1 MTEVSIVG
9 FDDTEP
15 AKRAVEYGIS
25 RSKSTGAE
33 LHIVYVLEWSPFSF
47 HTPDELAERHKRRE
61 QELDRA
67 RAVIQPVM
75 DRVKA
80 EGVKV
85 SCEVVHGNARE
96 LLCKAATELKASQI
110 IIGRS
115 GDSNLAQRLLGGLAI
130 TLAQVAPVAVTIVP

>member
-1 MTEVSIVG
+1 MSEVSIVG

-15 AKRAVEYGIS
+15 AKRAVNFGVS
-25 RSKSTGAE
+25 RSKFTGAR

-67 RAVIQPVM
+67 RAVVQPIM
-75 DRVKA
+75 DSVRA
-80 EGVKV
+80 EGVEV

-96 LLCKAATELKASQI
+96 LLCSSAEDLKASQI

-130 TLAQVAPVAVTIVP
+130 TLAQVAPVPVTIVP